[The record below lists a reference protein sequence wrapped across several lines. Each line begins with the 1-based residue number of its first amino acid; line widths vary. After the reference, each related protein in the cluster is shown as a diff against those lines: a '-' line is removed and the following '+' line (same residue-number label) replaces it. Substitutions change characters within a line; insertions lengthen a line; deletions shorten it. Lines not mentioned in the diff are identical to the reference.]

1 MIGGLR
7 NFTAKEDREAGTEL
21 RLVAPTTLARCR
33 RGCGSITG
41 FSFNL
46 LHRVCVPVYHAQT
59 CGAFRPL
66 KITETLRTWRYV
78 VHETYESPQESKDD

>member
-33 RGCGSITG
+33 PAAVGLVAQSRGAGRRKQPTPITRKPRGSLNVRFAPKATE
-41 FSFNL
+41 L
-46 LHRVCVPVYHAQT
+46 LRHPATSRT
-59 CGAFRPL
+59 FR
-66 KITETLRTWRYV
+66 
-78 VHETYESPQESKDD
+78 